1 MWQIFVAIVVAIVLL
16 MVVAIIVRARKA
28 SKPLSEESLTNDSS
42 NVTPE
47 EPAPDE
53 YESTSSYD
61 DSDECRC
68 SAPGGSCCWK

>member
-1 MWQIFVAIVVAIVLL
+1 MWQVFVAIVVAIVLF
-16 MVVAIIVRARKA
+16 VIAAIIVRARKA
-28 SKPLSEESLTNDSS
+28 SKPLPEESLVNDSS
-42 NVTPE
+42 SATQE
-47 EPAPDE
+47 EPAS